1 MGLTIAAICSLVSFS
16 WTEWGFSAK
25 VRKEGN
31 SPAPDAPAQLDPQAG
46 TPVTPAPLWTSV
58 PGRDFDFLVLSA
70 QYHWEKGKTAVLG
83 PDGRALDMAR
93 EMDLLVEQWGRRYG
107 DLIAVGTASC
117 EGDIEEEN
125 DRAEARADH
134 LVALLRGSLGRLGDG
149 REIHTLN
156 LGKFRHCGA
165 HHNTLN
171 QRRIVLAAE
180 KTQNCPADLRQQLLR
195 LFQRKRPG
203 GLIPDE
209 YSVFELDYERS
220 R

>member
-1 MGLTIAAICSLVSFS
+1 M
-16 WTEWGFSAK
+16 
-25 VRKEGN
+25 
-31 SPAPDAPAQLDPQAG
+31 
-46 TPVTPAPLWTSV
+46 
-58 PGRDFDFLVLSA
+58 VLSA
-70 QYHWEKGKTAVLG
+70 QYHWEKGTTRVLG
-83 PDGRALDMAR
+83 PDSQELDMAR

-125 DRAEARADH
+125 DRAEARADY

-156 LGKFRHCGA
+156 LGKFRFCGGR
-165 HHNTLN
+165 HNTVN
-171 QRRIVLAAE
+171 QRRILLAAE
-180 KTQNCPADLRQQLLR
+180 KTRDCPTDLHQQLLR

-203 GLIPDE
+203 GLLPNE
-209 YSVFELDYERS
+209 YSVFELDYQRN